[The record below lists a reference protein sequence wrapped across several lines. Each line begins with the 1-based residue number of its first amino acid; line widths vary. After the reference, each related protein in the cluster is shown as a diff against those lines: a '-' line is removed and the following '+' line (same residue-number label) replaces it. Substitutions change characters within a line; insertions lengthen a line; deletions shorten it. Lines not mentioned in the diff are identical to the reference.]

1 MPHPQRS
8 PGRPVIVLIH
18 SPLVG
23 PLTWAPVSAELRR
36 RGVATVLPVLADDP
50 LSGGAYWLRHAQA
63 VARRLEALPPDTGVL
78 LVGHSG
84 AGPLLPAFGAFSPHP
99 VAGYLFVDAALPH
112 PGQSALQEIEAG
124 GGDFAAALRM
134 DLDAGGAF
142 PDWTDE
148 VLREL
153 IPNPVLRAGVLAEIS
168 PRRLDFFEEPHP
180 VVERWP
186 DAPCAYLRLSVGYDE
201 AAQEARRRGWP
212 YHEFDAGHFHMLA
225 DPPAVADAILDLQSV
240 LASR

>member
-1 MPHPQRS
+1 MPPQPRA
-8 PGRPVIVLIH
+8 PGRPVVVLIH

-23 PLTWAPVSAELRR
+23 PLTWAPVSSVLRG
-36 RGVATVLPVLADDP
+36 RGVVTVLPVLADD
-50 LSGGAYWLRHAQA
+50 GRRGAPYWLQHAQA
-63 VARRLEALPPDTGVL
+63 VARRLEQLPLEGGVL

-84 AGPLLPAFGAFSPHP
+84 AGPLLPAIGACSPHP
-99 VAGYLFVDAALPH
+99 VVGYLFVDARLPH

-124 GGDFAAALRM
+124 GGDFAAALRRN
-134 DLDAGGAF
+134 LDAGGAF
-142 PDWTDE
+142 PDWTDDD
-148 VLREL
+148 LHEL
-153 IPNPVLRAGVLAEIS
+153 IPNSVLRAGLMAEMC
-168 PRRLDFFEEPHP
+168 PRRLDFFAEPHP
-180 VVERWP
+180 EVERWP
-186 DAPCAYLRLSVGYDE
+186 DAPCAYLRLSVGYDQ